1 MKMDG
6 VTALKEDWVAKLD
19 DALYV
24 MNSRSLESDVNGNSV
39 SPFELMFARPL
50 RQTTNAVLERF
61 NNEKSFR
68 LLRGAQPLKEK
79 VHKPTVEEA
88 SRASKENRTLLTSRF
103 ERTWEDMREKS
114 RQESIRAASKLS
126 VQKIVVGDWGP
137 YKVEQVQGVS
147 VVVNAK
153 GKKVTDSVA
162 HVLKVVS
169 PNEGV
174 QIGDV
179 HVHCPGEGEA
189 ETFYANSTICD
200 LNAVESVGLSPLPP
214 MLSKMTDKE
223 SNWQA
228 EKANPT
234 SLSPRRSKESI
245 IKLFEATITEAING
259 GWVTLHEHYSYYFE
273 DTVGGKEKVKT
284 LFGCDFMN
292 EVNDNQCNAQAINDK
307 FKVEG
312 ETYLPACVQQLR
324 RKGLDGTTN
333 SISVGQ
339 DGVNRE
345 VSSPLVEPAVVGCIM
360 AICMCWRLTMSE
372 GIEAFLGG
380 CRGVCFRQC
389 WLCAPWV
396 KVKEDGSQ
404 LATTWIGRESDG
416 EEWVNHC
423 DTEEHTYKEYMLRI
437 YGLSFLGITQAM
449 VEGARWTY
457 ELAYETW
464 NSQGSKL
471 ATNKC
476 DREGLLS
483 EGKYMPASKHLRCLV
498 CIDSTKTPAS
508 DWQLS
513 AHWSGGFGSKKETQ
527 HSYYIKRAFYEAN
540 YVGSRTDPRFCYL
553 EGRPPLISN
562 KNVSKSPTWMSTWK
576 KCSDLGL
583 GYTAL
588 TLRLVKEPVF
598 KALNEIVGR
607 VCSAATVDLQ
617 EFTPSTE
624 DPIGY
629 EALDIGSISPLVVKP
644 VKETPPTSPSK
655 SNNFFSKLVDL
666 SQRSDTPMSTEGGK
680 DVQTGDTQ
688 DKVGDIQSQIDEI
701 KSNLSRLTT
710 MVEEALQDR
719 GSRDWVREDY
729 RERPYKKNWGKRYD
743 FDDGWHKKG
752 DDGWNKRHS
761 SGSSGSRW

>member
-1 MKMDG
+1 MVKA
-6 VTALKEDWVAKLD
+6 TAAWWKTDDFTLEAPWGMSVDFDFELVDEGIISDVKVEATDETTDPVNRVAKLT
-19 DALYV
+19 
-24 MNSRSLESDVNGNSV
+24 LESADGSLDLSV
-39 SPFELMFARPL
+39 RKH
-50 RQTTNAVLERF
+50 QD
-61 NNEKSFR
+61 
-68 LLRGAQPLKEK
+68 LLRRLRRWQAKALKKEYQE
-79 VHKPTVEEA
+79 PSWEEA
-88 SRASKENRTLLTSRF
+88 WLSLLLWRQSSSKELSLIKSVILGTTDAEDEVTKILHRKIRQDNSGRVRRQVVIPNDDKLVPLL
-103 ERTWEDMREKS
+103 M
-114 RQESIRAASKLS
+114 
-126 VQKIVVGDWGP
+126 
-137 YKVEQVQGVS
+137 
-147 VVVNAK
+147 
-153 GKKVTDSVA
+153 KKYHQDRA
-162 HVLKVVS
+162 HVGISGTLQAMLKVVWWKDIRKNVRDYVRS
-169 PNEGV
+169 CQV
-174 QIGDV
+174 CQLIGDV
-179 HVHCPGEGEA
+179 HVHCPSGGEA
-189 ETFYANSTICD
+189 ETFYASSTICD
-200 LNAVESVGLSPLPP
+200 LNAVESVGLSSLSP

-228 EKANPT
+228 KKGNPT

-273 DTVGGKEKVKT
+273 DTVGGKEKVRT

-339 DGVNRE
+339 DGVNHE

-396 KVKEDGSQ
+396 KVKKDGSQ
-404 LATTWIGRESDG
+404 LATTCIGRESDG

-476 DREGLLS
+476 DREGPLS

-562 KNVSKSPTWMSTWK
+562 KNVSKNPTWMSTWK

-607 VCSAATVDLQ
+607 VCGAATVDLQ
-617 EFTPSTE
+617 QFSPSTE
-624 DPIGY
+624 DPISY
-629 EALDIGSISPLVVKP
+629 EALDIGSISPLVDRPDKG
-644 VKETPPTSPSK
+644 TPTTSPSK
-655 SNNFFSKLVDL
+655 SNNFF
-666 SQRSDTPMSTEGGK
+666 
-680 DVQTGDTQ
+680 
-688 DKVGDIQSQIDEI
+688 
-701 KSNLSRLTT
+701 
-710 MVEEALQDR
+710 
-719 GSRDWVREDY
+719 
-729 RERPYKKNWGKRYD
+729 
-743 FDDGWHKKG
+743 
-752 DDGWNKRHS
+752 
-761 SGSSGSRW
+761 